1 MLLKYKYQKEFQ
13 YITWAFCFHF
23 PVWDF
28 FSSWK
33 KVFLLLL
40 RFFLS
45 TFQFV
50 FVFVNFYQNCLWHGW
65 QTLNSS
71 VLCKG
76 LGERVPALK
85 CIRKSRRLSI
95 CTENCKVKLWMKSNL
110 TFSLQ
115 FQTCAHTHTHSDFR
129 HFRYIWLPLKFS
141 CQTKWQTP
149 STKPNEFDVTAYNI
163 RAPFDVT

>member
-1 MLLKYKYQKEFQ
+1 MFPFSCLGFFFVLKKGFPAAFAFFYFDVSVC
-13 YITWAFCFHF
+13 FCFC
-23 PVWDF
+23 
-28 FSSWK
+28 
-33 KVFLLLL
+33 
-40 RFFLS
+40 
-45 TFQFV
+45 
-50 FVFVNFYQNCLWHGW
+50 NFYQNCLWHGW

-76 LGERVPALK
+76 LGERVPTLK

-149 STKPNEFDVTAYNI
+149 STKPNEFDVTTYNI